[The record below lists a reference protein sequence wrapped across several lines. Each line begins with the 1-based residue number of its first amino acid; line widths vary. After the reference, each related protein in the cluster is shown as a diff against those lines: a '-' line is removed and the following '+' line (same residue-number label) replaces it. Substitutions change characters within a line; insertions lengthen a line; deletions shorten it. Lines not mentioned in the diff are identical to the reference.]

1 MDRPQPQEEEQPLV
15 GPAPVKRGRGRP
27 RKVPLAEAASRPGK
41 AATTSKCSVRITASE
56 REIAEAKEEEKTG
69 RENGE
74 DGDNNSKARVFKP
87 PAPPRQSPLPP
98 QVRVLAIPI
107 FCDQNKNVKVTS

>member
-1 MDRPQPQEEEQPLV
+1 MDRPQEEEQPLV

-27 RKVPLAEAASRPGK
+27 RKVPLEAASRPGK

-56 REIAEAKEEEKTG
+56 REIAEAKEEEKAG

-74 DGDNNSKARVFKP
+74 DGDINSRVFKP

-98 QVRVLAIPI
+98 QV
-107 FCDQNKNVKVTS
+107 KVGA

>member
-1 MDRPQPQEEEQPLV
+1 MDRPQPQDEEQPLV

-27 RKVPLAEAASRPGK
+27 RKVPLEAASRPGK

-98 QVRVLAIPI
+98 PLAP
-107 FCDQNKNVKVTS
+107 FEGVCKKA